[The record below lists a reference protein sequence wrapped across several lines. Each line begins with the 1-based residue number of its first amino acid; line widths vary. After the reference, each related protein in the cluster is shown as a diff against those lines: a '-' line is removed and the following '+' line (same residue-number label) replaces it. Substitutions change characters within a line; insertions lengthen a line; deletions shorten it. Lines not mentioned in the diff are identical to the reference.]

1 MTLRHRLSD
10 MMIRRAFF
18 GADWLTPVMAR
29 ALPSTAMVLVLS
41 LLAAGA
47 GLAAPMITKAVIDQG
62 IMGGDMRALLFWAA
76 VSFAVGLG
84 VVALGIFNGMQ
95 HLRAS
100 MRMLGDLRMTILG
113 CALNRN
119 SAMPALTVG
128 EIQTR
133 IDGDTAEI
141 QKFLFDSV
149 LVAVT
154 ALFRLAGGIV
164 LMFLLDWR
172 LALLPLLAAP
182 FEMWFLSWAR
192 PGTQARAESVRT
204 ERGGLNGQLAE
215 SFMQVS
221 GLRALGALET
231 RVHGFGRQQSALFD
245 AQARQKLW
253 TEGVSAVGQLLTA
266 VMRSVVL
273 LVGGWLVIRGDWQIG
288 SLVAFLAYATM
299 MSGPLRNLLGL
310 YHAQA
315 RARVALDRLDAVVRN
330 ATEPDTGAAC
340 PDRFE
345 RLTFVEAR
353 GPDGAH
359 APLTATL
366 DAGDRVLLDGRSG
379 IGKSRL
385 LAAII
390 GESPL
395 AEGRIEIDGA
405 NVEGFSPSSLR
416 RVITFLPQRPCL
428 IRGTL
433 RDNLRLGNDGP
444 DDAALWRV
452 LGVVG
457 LADWA
462 QGLDGLDTDLQETGC
477 NLSGGMLQRITLARA
492 LLRSSQV
499 YIFDESLS
507 EIDADCC
514 RTILSAIDTYLGD
527 AICVFVAHAGPV
539 RAMTFDRTL
548 RLSAEESG
556 AAFPES
562 PARFVQAI

>member
-1 MTLRHRLSD
+1 MRVLIHPGFHKTGTTSLQRGAEAEHAVLAPRLRLVLPHDIEPVNFAARRMSVGANAKRIAAFRAAVTEFAQGIDPGDPRPLLVSSEHLCGLLPGRKSVTTYAAAPELLGQMAEVLSD
-10 MMIRRAFF
+10 QLPNLSLSVWFTTRAPEAWLKSLYWQLLRSQRVTEGSEQFANRF
-18 GADWLTPVMAR
+18 RDAADLGAIV
-29 ALPSTAMVLVLS
+29 AMV
-41 LLAAGA
+41 
-47 GLAAPMITKAVIDQG
+47 
-62 IMGGDMRALLFWAA
+62 
-76 VSFAVGLG
+76 
-84 VVALGIFNGMQ
+84 
-95 HLRAS
+95 
-100 MRMLGDLRMTILG
+100 
-113 CALNRN
+113 
-119 SAMPALTVG
+119 
-128 EIQTR
+128 
-133 IDGDTAEI
+133 AE
-141 QKFLFDSV
+141 
-149 LVAVT
+149 
-154 ALFRLAGGIV
+154 RLAGQADV
-164 LMFLLDWR
+164 SSTR
-172 LALLPLLAAP
+172 LEDCGGDPL
-182 FEMWFLSWAR
+182 
-192 PGTQARAESVRT
+192 
-204 ERGGLNGQLAE
+204 
-215 SFMQVS
+215 
-221 GLRALGALET
+221 
-231 RVHGFGRQQSALFD
+231 
-245 AQARQKLW
+245 
-253 TEGVSAVGQLLTA
+253 
-266 VMRSVVL
+266 
-273 LVGGWLVIRGDWQIG
+273 
-288 SLVAFLAYATM
+288 
-299 MSGPLRNLLGL
+299 GPLG
-310 YHAQA
+310 
-315 RARVALDRLDAVVRN
+315 VALDRLDAVVRN

-405 NVEGFSPSSLR
+405 NIEGFSPSSLR

-433 RDNLRLGNDGP
+433 RDNLRLGNDDP

>member
-253 TEGVSAVGQLLTA
+253 TEGVSAAKTSS
-266 VMRSVVL
+266 RSV
-273 LVGGWLVIRGDWQIG
+273 
-288 SLVAFLAYATM
+288 S
-299 MSGPLRNLLGL
+299 SSS
-310 YHAQA
+310 
-315 RARVALDRLDAVVRN
+315 DR
-330 ATEPDTGAAC
+330 
-340 PDRFE
+340 
-345 RLTFVEAR
+345 
-353 GPDGAH
+353 
-359 APLTATL
+359 
-366 DAGDRVLLDGRSG
+366 
-379 IGKSRL
+379 I
-385 LAAII
+385 
-390 GESPL
+390 
-395 AEGRIEIDGA
+395 
-405 NVEGFSPSSLR
+405 SPS
-416 RVITFLPQRPCL
+416 
-428 IRGTL
+428 
-433 RDNLRLGNDGP
+433 N
-444 DDAALWRV
+444 
-452 LGVVG
+452 
-457 LADWA
+457 
-462 QGLDGLDTDLQETGC
+462 
-477 NLSGGMLQRITLARA
+477 
-492 LLRSSQV
+492 
-499 YIFDESLS
+499 SLS
-507 EIDADCC
+507 
-514 RTILSAIDTYLGD
+514 
-527 AICVFVAHAGPV
+527 
-539 RAMTFDRTL
+539 
-548 RLSAEESG
+548 
-556 AAFPES
+556 
-562 PARFVQAI
+562 